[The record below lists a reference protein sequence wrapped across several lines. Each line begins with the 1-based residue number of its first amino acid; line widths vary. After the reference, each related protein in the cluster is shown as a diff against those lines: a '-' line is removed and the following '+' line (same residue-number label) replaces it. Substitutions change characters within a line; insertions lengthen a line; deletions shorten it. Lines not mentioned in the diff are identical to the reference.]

1 MTPSPG
7 LASDSMHPASA
18 ELRRRAQ
25 EIRDGQAER
34 EVAGAADE
42 LRARLDSH
50 DMQLGEVLSAL
61 RAFLDAH
68 EAPAPQKQ
76 PERHLRLVTGQE
88 AG

>member
-1 MTPSPG
+1 MTPAAG
-7 LASDSMHPASA
+7 LASDFMHPASA

-25 EIRDGQAER
+25 EIRDGRTER
-34 EVAGAADE
+34 EIAGAADE

-68 EAPAPQKQ
+68 EAPAERRQ
-76 PERHLRLVTGQE
+76 PDRRLRLVTDQE